1 MDSFTLK
8 QSRYSVTDAATAAL
22 SFRIDITCE
31 VIRDTSSQ
39 VELTPDVFVY
49 RTTDTSEADVSS
61 GGSID
66 ASFSRVATVA
76 DLGLLPISREDAL
89 ALGAAEYRT
98 RSLQLSMPDLE
109 TATNAIPVIVDR
121 VNSLVDTHIKY
132 QRDFYSG
139 IDVEYDLPLAS
150 DPSVVEKYSTAYSN
164 SVEARKSAEQSLE
177 ESQRAHSQLE
187 ARNEILRSYVS
198 ELDRCLAAL
207 GPVVTS
213 LQGANSDIAADSSLS
228 SSLRQQVGT
237 STFSLV
243 SFSNLLTAVRDNRAS
258 LLSSGEASSSLL
270 LSDLK
275 ESHDSLESLEL
286 TESAA
291 LDDLRVYCPQ
301 VNPDSIIA

>member
-76 DLGLLPISREDAL
+76 DLGLLPVSREDAL

-228 SSLRQQVGT
+228 SSLRQQLGT

-301 VNPDSIIA
+301 VNPDSL